1 MANVLAGK
9 SAADDIDPLK
19 LGANG
24 ADISVSSDMGPV
36 LLQNAVAEI
45 VNLDLPLHFQARS
58 LSGQVEPTYAR
69 EEAAY
74 RQICQCSALLT

>member
-36 LLQNAVAEI
+36 LLQNPVTEI
-45 VNLDLPLHFQARS
+45 INLDLPLHFQARS
-58 LSGQVEPTYAR
+58 LCGQIEPADPG
-69 EEAAY
+69 E
-74 RQICQCSALLT
+74 